1 MKTNTTFTLLLFCL
15 SFYSCKKQSAPEYS
29 SDAVLNDYSELKK
42 ASWFLGNWENISDEG
57 NLTEKWVVKND
68 STYYAETYFIKGK
81 DTLFSEK
88 VDLIQRGDKLFYI
101 PTVTNQNDN
110 NGIEFVLTSA
120 DSNEIIFENPT
131 HDYPK
136 KITYKL
142 INNDSINAQISGN
155 GKSEDFSFKR
165 AQ

>member
-1 MKTNTTFTLLLFCL
+1 M
-15 SFYSCKKQSAPEYS
+15 
-29 SDAVLNDYSELKK
+29 
-42 ASWFLGNWENISDEG
+42 GNWENISDEG